1 MIDIWHS
8 INLTLKRDFDGYKK
22 IFLRSRRSVAQSIIS
37 YLHMTNPKRSQMNT
51 VPMIFTFME
60 EIALMQ

>member
-8 INLTLKRDFDGYKK
+8 INLMLKRDFDGYRK
-22 IFLRSRRSVAQSIIS
+22 IFLRSRRAVAQSIIS
-37 YLHMTNPKRSQMNT
+37 YLHMTNPKRSLMNMA
-51 VPMIFTFME
+51 PMIFTFME